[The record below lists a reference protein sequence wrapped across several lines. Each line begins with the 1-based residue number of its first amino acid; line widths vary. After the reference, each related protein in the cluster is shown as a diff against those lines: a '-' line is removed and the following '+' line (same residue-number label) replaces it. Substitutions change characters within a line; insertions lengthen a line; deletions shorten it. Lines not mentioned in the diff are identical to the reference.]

1 MIFVLPTATQ
11 AFERRTPVVV
21 AVEKAGPAVVNI
33 RTEQL
38 VRRSSPFGF
47 GFGGSIFDEF
57 FRNYG
62 GQRVYT
68 TQSLGSGM
76 IIDPRGYILT
86 NAHVVEQASRI
97 FVALPGRSKEV
108 EAKLVGMAERVD
120 IAVLKLE
127 EKGSFPALP
136 YGRSDDLLPGETVI
150 AIGNPLGLEF
160 SVTTGVVSATRR
172 RIPLDEEVYSVF
184 IQTDAL
190 INPGNSGGPLLNIN
204 GELIGVNTAI
214 ASQAQG
220 IGFSIP
226 VEIARRIADELI
238 SHGRLRPVWLGV
250 EVGHVSDALRR
261 NRGVGGVLVT
271 DVESGSPAATAG
283 LKEADVILQ
292 VDGAAV
298 ESPAEFGHQLAS
310 FVPGDRVP
318 LKVLRG
324 TVEVELRARAAAVP
338 AGYAERYAERTFGL
352 TVEADRDGLLLGKV
366 RRNSPAEEVGLR
378 RGDRLIEVGGEKV
391 ATVADFRQ
399 AIEKNIGRLP
409 LRFLVARGGRGY
421 IVELQ

>member
-1 MIFVLPTATQ
+1 
-11 AFERRTPVVV
+11 
-21 AVEKAGPAVVNI
+21 
-33 RTEQL
+33 
-38 VRRSSPFGF
+38 
-47 GFGGSIFDEF
+47 
-57 FRNYG
+57 
-62 GQRVYT
+62 
-68 TQSLGSGM
+68 
-76 IIDPRGYILT
+76 
-86 NAHVVEQASRI
+86 
-97 FVALPGRSKEV
+97 
-108 EAKLVGMAERVD
+108 
-120 IAVLKLE
+120 
-127 EKGSFPALP
+127 
-136 YGRSDDLLPGETVI
+136 
-150 AIGNPLGLEF
+150 LGLEF